1 MENFHNNSISRKA
14 FIQMAS
20 VGGAGILVDP
30 HNFIRANLKIKAVA
44 FDAFPIFDPGS
55 IFKPIK
61 ELLPD
66 RAIQIIEL
74 WQLKQF
80 SYQWLRVSA
89 NQYKNF
95 LEVAKDALDFALAQS
110 KLRLSE
116 KEKKLI
122 IAGYD
127 NMHAWPD
134 VGPALQTIKREGL
147 RICFLSNMTAQMLHK
162 GIKNSNLS
170 DVFDFV
176 ISTDEKQTFKPGRQ
190 AYQMAVEQL
199 KVNKEEILFVPF
211 AGWDLAGAKWFG
223 YPTFWVN
230 RLNSIN
236 ERLDAEPDGSGSN
249 LSDLVDFIKKY
260 NHAD

>member
-1 MENFHNNSISRKA
+1 MKNFHNNSISRKA

-20 VGGAGILVDP
+20 AGAAGILAAP
-30 HNFIRANLKIKAVA
+30 HNFVRNNIKIKAVA

-55 IFKPIK
+55 IFKPLK

-66 RAIQIIEL
+66 RAIQLIEL

-80 SYQWLRVSA
+80 NYQWLRVSA

-110 KLRLSE
+110 KLHLSE

-134 VGPALQTIKREGL
+134 VGPALQIIRQEGL
-147 RICFLSNMTAQMLHK
+147 RICFLSNMTAQMLHQ
-162 GIKNSNLS
+162 GINNSNFAGF
-170 DVFDFV
+170 FDLV
-176 ISTDEKQTFKPGRQ
+176 ISTDEKQTYKPSRV
-190 AYQMAVEQL
+190 AYQMALDQL
-199 KVNKEEILFVPF
+199 RLEKGEILFVPS
-211 AGWDLAGAKWFG
+211 AGWDMAGAKWFG

-236 ERLDAEPDGSGSN
+236 ENLDAEPDDSGSN